1 MALTKFQLKICREEY
16 ELINRVVSYAVAS
29 FQVVDLPSLFEKETL
44 ESFLVK
50 FDSKKFK
57 LQNKYCFSFNAVE
70 MFIFIKYIGSMM
82 DKMGGYEAVVFG
94 MLYDQQIA
102 LQVSRAVQIRINY
115 SHKNNV

>member
-29 FQVVDLPSLFEKETL
+29 FEVVDLPSLFEKETL

-70 MFIFIKYIGSMM
+70 MFIFIKHVGYTMRQ
-82 DKMGGYEAVVFG
+82 MGTYEETVYR